1 MPARGNSSASARLR
15 RAKSS
20 ASVKAGSIP
29 QQIDPETARQHALT
43 AANIAYNRA
52 GGRKRGSS
60 DNHEVML
67 GACRS
72 PSPSERSQQVL
83 RRRQSV
89 RFTGPNAAPSTQR
102 SITRRTAPGYNEAY
116 EETQNQ
122 RPPFKRSD
130 SPSGNP
136 DGYLTALPPVESFPS
151 TPSSYRKLRK
161 AKSMF
166 SPRKGQSLTFANATP
181 KSYVQQQQHY
191 RRLSSD
197 DHRPPP
203 KMGGLEVSSPVL
215 KDAAVNASRQYEY
228 NYSQDA
234 AIQLARNQYLRQ
246 LEQQRLKQRPST
258 LNMSKRRH
266 SQKTFRKTV
275 RTSSTNSDG
284 NAIGSGEMTAPV
296 ATTALSKK
304 VRRFSV
310 KLKEKLKGVFQRH
323 TEAEQ
328 TFPSQQVDAQRL
340 HFGDY
345 LLATSGVD
353 HEGPLPPTPDK
364 DLLSRVSSRASSIH
378 RMPVHLDRK
387 ASPGSIRSVRSISS
401 SVGRSRI
408 TSWTNST
415 AVNTLTANTLTKQ
428 QLLEKKRLSIIQE
441 NGGPH
446 QPSSS
451 AGMIGTVARKSYA
464 VFRKPLRSA
473 NGTGRMNG
481 PVDSQRIFSALQKRL
496 DEHKR
501 ALPQD
506 EPDNELS
513 PDAEYTPRQTSQESQ
528 LNVHFDNHGRPQTT
542 IRILTPEPDDGRHVS
557 YATSVPRSIYL
568 CQFLKTTLTL
578 SLGRRLSHLLP
589 ASLSIS
595 MQIF

>member
-1 MPARGNSSASARLR
+1 MPSRRNSTASARLR

-20 ASVKAGSIP
+20 ASVKASSVP
-29 QQIDPETARQHALT
+29 QNVDPETAREHAVT
-43 AANIAYNRA
+43 AANIAYNRG

-67 GACRS
+67 GARRS

-89 RFTGPNAAPSTQR
+89 RFTGPNAVPSRQR
-102 SITRRTAPGYNEAY
+102 SITRRTAPGYNEGY
-116 EETQNQ
+116 EETANQ
-122 RPPFKRSD
+122 RPSFNRSD
-130 SPSGNP
+130 SSSQQI
-136 DGYLTALPPVESFPS
+136 DKFLTALPPVESFPS

-166 SPRKGQSLTFANATP
+166 SPRKGQSLAFTNATP
-181 KSYVQQQQHY
+181 KSHVPQQHY
-191 RRLSSD
+191 RRMSSD
-197 DHRPPP
+197 DNRPPP
-203 KMGGLEVSSPVL
+203 KMGGFKSSNPL
-215 KDAAVNASRQYEY
+215 SKETAVNASRQHEY
-228 NYSQDA
+228 VYNQDA

-246 LEQQRLKQRPST
+246 LEKQRLKQRPSIMG
-258 LNMSKRRH
+258 MSKRRN
-266 SQKTFRKTV
+266 SQKIFRKTV
-275 RTSSTNSDG
+275 RTSSSNSYG
-284 NAIGSGEMTAPV
+284 NAIGSEQMTAPV
-296 ATTALSKK
+296 TTTELSKK

-310 KLKEKLKGVFQRH
+310 KLKEKLKGVFQRLP
-323 TEAEQ
+323 EAEQ
-328 TFPSQQVDAQRL
+328 AIPSQQIDAQRL

-345 LLATSGVD
+345 LTATSGID

-364 DLLSRVSSRASSIH
+364 ELLSRVSSRASSTH

-401 SVGRSRI
+401 SIGRSRV

-415 AVNTLTANTLTKQ
+415 ATNTLTKQ

-451 AGMIGTVARKSYA
+451 AGMIGTMARKSYA
-464 VFRKPLRSA
+464 VFRKPLRNA
-473 NGTGRMNG
+473 NGIGRVNE

-501 ALPQD
+501 LFPQD
-506 EPDNELS
+506 EQEYEQS
-513 PDAEYTPRQTSQESQ
+513 PDAGYPSRRTSHESQ
-528 LNVHFDNHGRPQTT
+528 FKAQPDNYGRPQTT
-542 IRILTPEPDDGRHVS
+542 IRILTPEPDDTRQVS
-557 YATSVPRSIYL
+557 YATGATRLLYRSG
-568 CQFLKTTLTL
+568 F
-578 SLGRRLSHLLP
+578 SEWR
-589 ASLSIS
+589 
-595 MQIF
+595 